1 MAYTQHTFQTEQTS
15 ISEVLLEIK
24 VYLLGM
30 AAKLRMSFLRID
42 ISGSLILSLNKDL
55 VKTLLKVNEKLERL
69 DSMSLQ
75 VSTKD
80 FLKCQ
85 QALIKFKKIYFIL
98 EKDKF
103 FNNNVTNKFADE
115 ILLKLYDIEFKER
128 QMHFDNSCSTKEDKV
143 LIDLANHIS
152 LATLSNY
159 HDSNL

>member
-1 MAYTQHTFQTEQTS
+1 MAYTQHTFQSEQTS

-30 AAKLRMSFLRID
+30 ADKLRMSFLQID

-55 VKTLLKVNEKLERL
+55 GKTLLKVNEKLERL

-75 VSTKD
+75 VSTND

-98 EKDKF
+98 EKAKF

-128 QMHFDNSCSTKEDKV
+128 QMHFDNSNSTTEDKV
-143 LIDLANHIS
+143 LIDLANNIS
-152 LATLSNY
+152 LVTLSNY

>member
-1 MAYTQHTFQTEQTS
+1 MAYTQPTFQSEQTS

-30 AAKLRMSFLRID
+30 ADKLRMSFLQID

-55 VKTLLKVNEKLERL
+55 GKTLLKVNEKLEML

-75 VSTKD
+75 VSTND

-98 EKDKF
+98 EKAKF

-128 QMHFDNSCSTKEDKV
+128 QMHFGNSSSTTEDKV
-143 LIDLANHIS
+143 LIDLANNIS
-152 LATLSNY
+152 LVTLSNY
-159 HDSNL
+159 HDNNL